1 MAETADVPLLRV
13 TLCASLQP
21 GQAQEWPLLLPHG
34 ACLADALAAAGWL
47 PEAGGPQPASGAALA
62 ASGMPPDWAFGIWGR
77 SAGLDAL
84 LADGDRVECCRPLTV
99 DPKVARRQRFA
110 RQGARTAGL
119 FASRRAGGKAG
130 Y

>member
-1 MAETADVPLLRV
+1 MADVLPAALLRV
-13 TLCASLQP
+13 TVSASLAP
-21 GQAQEWPLLLPHG
+21 REVREWQLMLPVG
-34 ACLADALAAAGWL
+34 ATMADALQAAGL
-47 PEAGGPQPASGAALA
+47 GEAHLA
-62 ASGMPPDWAFGIWGR
+62 GLAVGIWGR
-77 SAGLDAL
+77 EAPLQSP

-119 FASRRAGGKAG
+119 FATRRPGAKPG